1 MLAQMMS
8 HLHFLGFTMP
18 SRNSFGSRGLRI
30 AALSPRLTRSN
41 GFTLVEL
48 LVGVAILGVLLAL
61 AAPSLADFINR
72 KRVET
77 VAAEL
82 ATDLAYARTEAA
94 MRAENILI
102 RFNSDTNLT
111 CYSITYT
118 SGIGTCDCRRAAGT
132 SCGGGFSTAYEL
144 KINQLQRSSGVTMTP
159 SQAGSPFGFIAP
171 RLTAS
176 DPNFFITVAGT
187 RGATLVVRTNAAG
200 RVITCSPSGSGNISG
215 YQTCPATSS

>member
-1 MLAQMMS
+1 MLAQMTR
-8 HLHFLGFTMP
+8 HP
-18 SRNSFGSRGLRI
+18 SLYPRSMASFDFCLPQRVRPLNPVSRAQQSR
-30 AALSPRLTRSN
+30 

-72 KRVET
+72 RRVEA

-94 MRAENILI
+94 MRAENVLI

-111 CYSITYT
+111 CYSITYL

-144 KINQLQRSSGVTMTP
+144 KLNQLQRSLGVTMTP
-159 SQAGSPFGFIAP
+159 SQSDNPFSFIAP
-171 RLTAS
+171 RLTPS
-176 DPNFFITVAGT
+176 DPNFFVTVAGS
-187 RGATLVVRTNAAG
+187 RGATLMVKTNAAG
-200 RVITCSPSGSGNISG
+200 RVITCSPSGSSNIPG
-215 YQTCPATSS
+215 YQTCPASSN